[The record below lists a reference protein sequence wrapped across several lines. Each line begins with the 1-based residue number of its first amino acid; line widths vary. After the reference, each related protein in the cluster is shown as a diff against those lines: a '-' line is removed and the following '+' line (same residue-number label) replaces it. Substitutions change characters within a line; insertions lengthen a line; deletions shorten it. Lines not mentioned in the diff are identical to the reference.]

1 MLCNRPTS
9 QAKICHPIPKRSI
22 SIVNL
27 QLTGTNVLKCKYVIG
42 QQPTFDAAG
51 QPLTAPVQELYSCLS
66 SLFHFLSGNVFFS
79 PDERLFDWEVK
90 LLDWLVST
98 GHQDTK
104 QEEVKCCSSWLSKT
118 LLNSII
124 YHKIYY
130 KNSVWG
136 SSAAQRL
143 NFRLGT
149 WIVVWKQSNLKFEH
163 KTCETLK
170 SHVYMSVEKC
180 KKNCRKSRRGRC
192 QHLPLIKAKD
202 GSFCRSK
209 KNETVCIRTVKEPTT
224 VIVRNKILWNN
235 LSHVQPVLFYFDL
248 FYFIFF

>member
-51 QPLTAPVQELYSCLS
+51 QPLTAPVQELHSCLS

-149 WIVVWKQSNLKFEH
+149 WIVVWKQSNL
-163 KTCETLK
+163 
-170 SHVYMSVEKC
+170 
-180 KKNCRKSRRGRC
+180 
-192 QHLPLIKAKD
+192 
-202 GSFCRSK
+202 
-209 KNETVCIRTVKEPTT
+209 NEIRTQNMWDIEISRLHERWKMQKKFVESPEEGAANIYPWSKQKTDLSAGVKTM
-224 VIVRNKILWNN
+224 K
-235 LSHVQPVLFYFDL
+235 LFASEQ
-248 FYFIFF
+248 